1 MFCEKCGKNRN
12 ENDKFCGDCGAD
24 FSQAEAIS
32 TPVDQAS
39 SQDNPVVSY
48 DSIGGWLYLV
58 GISLFVTPFILGY
71 GIIDTFI
78 LVTDISMVE
87 IESMAP
93 GLTAN
98 LWFEIVMDSAFLLF
112 VIYIL
117 FLFKNLSSRFPKYF
131 IWYLAAS
138 VAYLVIDL
146 IIFSSITT
154 NSTEM
159 SNSFNEIMG
168 EQVASIVRNMIGSAI
183 WIAYALKSKRV
194 KGTFVK

>member
-1 MFCEKCGKNRN
+1 MFCEKCGKKKN
-12 ENDKFCGDCGAD
+12 ENDKFCADCGAS
-24 FSQAEAIS
+24 FGAIEQSANQAES
-32 TPVDQAS
+32 
-39 SQDNPVVSY
+39 VSRVTDAQY
-48 DSIGGWLYLV
+48 NSIGGWLYLV

-71 GIIDTFI
+71 SIIDSFT

-93 GLTAN
+93 GLAAN
-98 LWFEIVMDSAFLLF
+98 LWFEIVMDSVFLLF
-112 VIYIL
+112 VIYLL
-117 FLFKNLSSRFPKYF
+117 FLFKDLSSKFPKYF

-154 NSTEM
+154 SNNEM

-168 EQVASIVRNMIGSAI
+168 EQVASIIRTMIGSTI

-194 KGTFVK
+194 KGTFVN